1 MDGLSRA
8 GSQTGGGLALL
19 LALACTGTKTE
30 EPVVSTAGGKTDV
43 SEAGTTVAR
52 RGKSLV
58 RLVNALPGDRSIDLS
73 GDDRTVFFDVGYK
86 TVTPYT
92 EIGDNVVK
100 FRLRPGGTDSVW
112 ADNTETLING
122 NRYTVVVLPTKEG
135 GARIVVL
142 TDEVVTD
149 TAKARL
155 RVVNAAAPYSD
166 VDIGIEGRND
176 PVFDDLAYGSAAG
189 FKEVDPANAVI
200 VVRQDEPPTT
210 ALRMQRLRLDAGK
223 SYTIVIAGDKP
234 GALQAITVTDA
245 IRSHANQ

>member
-1 MDGLSRA
+1 MDDLNRA
-8 GSQTGGGLALL
+8 WTGGWPALL

-43 SEAGTTVAR
+43 SEAGTSVAR

-58 RLVNALPGDRSIDLS
+58 RLINAMPGARTIDLS
-73 GDDRTVFFDVGYK
+73 GDDRTVFYDVGYR

-92 EIGDNVVK
+92 EIGDNVVH

-122 NRYTVVVLPTKEG
+122 NRYTIVVLPTKEG

-149 TAKARL
+149 TGKARL
-155 RVVNAAAPYSD
+155 RVVNAAASYADLD
-166 VDIGIEGRND
+166 VGIEGRTE
-176 PVFDDLAYGSAAG
+176 PVFDDLAYGAAAG
-189 FKEVDPANAVI
+189 FKDVDPVGAVI
-200 VVRQDEPPTT
+200 VVRQNEPPMA
-210 ALRMQRLRLDAGK
+210 ALKMPRLRLEAGK
-223 SYTIVIAGDKP
+223 SYTIVIAGDKA

-245 IRSHANQ
+245 LRPYASR

>member
-1 MDGLSRA
+1 VDGLIRA
-8 GSQTGGGLALL
+8 APGAGGWLALL
-19 LALACTGTKTE
+19 LALACTGSKTE
-30 EPVVSTAGGKTDV
+30 EPVVSTAGGKTAV
-43 SEAGTTVAR
+43 SEAGTSVAR

-58 RLVNALPGDRSIDLS
+58 RLVNALPGDRTIDLS

-149 TAKARL
+149 TGKARL
-155 RVVNAAAPYSD
+155 RVVNAAVPYSEVD
-166 VDIGIEGRND
+166 VGIEGRND
-176 PVFDDLAYGSAAG
+176 PVFDDVAYGSAAG
-189 FKEVDPANAVI
+189 FKEVDPASAVI
-200 VVRQDEPPTT
+200 LVRQDEPPMTV
-210 ALRMQRLRLDAGK
+210 LKMQRLRLDAGK
-223 SYTIVIAGDKP
+223 SYTIIIAGDKA

-245 IRSHANQ
+245 IRSYASQ

>member
-1 MDGLSRA
+1 M
-8 GSQTGGGLALL
+8 

-30 EPVVSTAGGKTDV
+30 EPVVSTAGGKSNL
-43 SEAGTTVAR
+43 SEAGTTAAR

-58 RLVNALPGDRSIDLS
+58 RLVNAIPGDRTIDLS

-122 NRYTVVVLPTKEG
+122 NRYTIVVLPTKEG

-149 TAKARL
+149 TGRARL
-155 RVVNAAAPYSD
+155 RLVNAAGPYGE

-176 PVFDDLAYGSAAG
+176 PVFDDLTYGSAAG
-189 FKEVDPANAVI
+189 FKVVDPGSAVI
-200 VVRQDEPPTT
+200 VVRQDEPPVT
-210 ALRMQRLRLDAGK
+210 ALRMQRLRLDPGK
-223 SYTIVIAGDKP
+223 SYTIVIAGDKA
-234 GALQAITVTDA
+234 GALQAITVTDV
-245 IRSHANQ
+245 IRS

>member
-1 MDGLSRA
+1 MDDLKRA
-8 GSQTGGGLALL
+8 WTGGWPALL

-30 EPVVSTAGGKTDV
+30 EPVVSTAGGKTEV
-43 SEAGTTVAR
+43 SEAGTSVAR

-58 RLVNALPGDRSIDLS
+58 RLVNAMPGDRTIDLS

-92 EIGDNVVK
+92 EIGDNVVQ

-122 NRYTVVVLPTKEG
+122 NRYTIVVLPTKEG

-149 TAKARL
+149 TGKARL
-155 RVVNAAAPYSD
+155 RVVNAAAPDGDLD
-166 VDIGIEGRND
+166 VGIEGRTE
-176 PVFDDLAYGSAAG
+176 PVFDDLAYGAAAG
-189 FKEVDPANAVI
+189 FKNVDPAGAVI
-200 VVRQDEPPTT
+200 VVRQNQPPMT
-210 ALRMQRLRLDAGK
+210 ALKMPRLRLEAGK
-223 SYTIVIAGDKP
+223 SYTIVVLGDRA

-245 IRSHANQ
+245 LRPAASK

>member
-1 MDGLSRA
+1 M
-8 GSQTGGGLALL
+8 
-19 LALACTGTKTE
+19 
-30 EPVVSTAGGKTDV
+30 
-43 SEAGTTVAR
+43 SEAGTSVAR

-58 RLVNALPGDRSIDLS
+58 RLVNALPGERTIDLS

-149 TAKARL
+149 TGKARL
-155 RVVNAAAPYSD
+155 RVVNAAVPYSEVD
-166 VDIGIEGRND
+166 VGIEGRND
-176 PVFDDLAYGSAAG
+176 PVFDDVAYGSAAG
-189 FKEVDPANAVI
+189 FKEVDPASAVI
-200 VVRQDEPPTT
+200 LVRQDEPPMT
-210 ALRMQRLRLDAGK
+210 ALKMQRLRLDAGK
-223 SYTIVIAGDKP
+223 SYTIIIAGDKA
-234 GALQAITVTDA
+234 GALQAITVTDV
-245 IRSHANQ
+245 IRSSASQ

>member
-1 MDGLSRA
+1 MDDLNRA
-8 GSQTGGGLALL
+8 WTGGWPALL

-30 EPVVSTAGGKTDV
+30 EPVVSTAGGKTEV
-43 SEAGTTVAR
+43 SEAGTSVAR

-58 RLVNALPGDRSIDLS
+58 RLVNAMPGDRTIDLS

-92 EIGDNVVK
+92 EIGDNVVH

-122 NRYTVVVLPTKEG
+122 NRYTIVVLPTKEAG
-135 GARIVVL
+135 GARIMVL

-149 TAKARL
+149 TGRARL
-155 RVVNAAAPYSD
+155 RVVNAAAPHGDLD
-166 VDIGIEGRND
+166 VGIEGRTE
-176 PVFDDLAYGSAAG
+176 PVFDDLAYGAAAG
-189 FKEVDPANAVI
+189 FKDVDPAGAVI
-200 VVRQDEPPTT
+200 VVRQNEPPLT
-210 ALRMQRLRLDAGK
+210 ALKMPRLRLEAGK
-223 SYTIVIAGDKP
+223 SYTIVIAGDKA

-245 IRSHANQ
+245 LRPYASR